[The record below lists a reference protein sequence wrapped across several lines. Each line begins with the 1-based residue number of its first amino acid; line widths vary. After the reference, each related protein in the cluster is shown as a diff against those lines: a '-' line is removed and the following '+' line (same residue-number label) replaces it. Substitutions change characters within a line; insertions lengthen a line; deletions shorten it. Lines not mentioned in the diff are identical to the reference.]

1 MSHTIMVVDDDPDDM
16 EITRRILARTR
27 SDMIIR
33 PVPRGEAAL
42 ALLRN
47 SAELPSLMLLD
58 LKMPGM
64 SGIDTLRRMRE
75 DEGLR
80 HIPVIIV
87 TNSTLESD
95 RNAALNAGADGFI
108 HKDFDMD
115 QFGRDMKSLL
125 DRWLKDKQPS
135 L

>member
-1 MSHTIMVVDDDPDDM
+1 MSYTIMVVDDDPDDM
-16 EITRRILARTR
+16 ELTRRILARTR
-27 SDMIIR
+27 REMIVTQ
-33 PVPRGEAAL
+33 VPRGETAL
-42 ALLRN
+42 ALLRE
-47 SAELPSLMLLD
+47 SRELPSLMLLD

-75 DEGLR
+75 DEGLK
-80 HIPVIIV
+80 HIPVVIV

-115 QFGRDMKSLL
+115 QFGRDMKALL
-125 DRWLKDKQPS
+125 DRWLKDE
-135 L
+135 